1 MIGGET
7 TSIRSESAVNLVD
20 LVENN
25 VSSIDMLSSRIGL
38 SPEAT
43 QKMLMELVEEGKLS
57 GRLTSDGTRF
67 YKSDVKTSDAP
78 TVASAPEPV
87 IEERDT
93 KPGIII
99 MLSGIIMFI
108 SGNILVNLNAEF
120 SFLWSIGSAI
130 IFLGPLVLIAGMY
143 YVSRLNPPQ
152 KLG

>member
-1 MIGGET
+1 MIGSET
-7 TSIRSESAVNLVD
+7 RNIRSESVVNLVD

-38 SPEAT
+38 SPEET

-57 GRLTSDGTRF
+57 GRLTSDGSRF
-67 YKSDVKTSDAP
+67 YRSDAKTSDAP
-78 TVASAPEPV
+78 TIASAPEPV
-87 IEERDT
+87 IERRDT
-93 KPGIII
+93 RPGLII

-108 SGNILVNLNAEF
+108 AGNILVNLNVEF
-120 SFLWSIGSAI
+120 SLLWSIGSAI
-130 IFLGPLVLIAGMY
+130 IFLGPLVLVAGMY